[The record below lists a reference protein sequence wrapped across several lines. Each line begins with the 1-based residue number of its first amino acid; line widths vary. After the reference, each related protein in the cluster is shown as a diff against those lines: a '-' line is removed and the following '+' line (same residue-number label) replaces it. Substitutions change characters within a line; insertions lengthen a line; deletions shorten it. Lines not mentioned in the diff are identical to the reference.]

1 MEIRNN
7 TPSFGMA
14 FKTPSKSEMGMFS
27 LYVTDQL
34 NVSPKLAKRGLAK
47 MVEKHAK
54 DEHFDIYFT
63 APSSISAEP
72 ISQEAQF
79 RSYHNLLEQVPCD
92 KSVIEKY
99 RDKYRSEDY
108 KKAFKEAS
116 PGKRFLMNLMKFA
129 DIIKVRLT
137 LAFKP
142 EEILPEGMRKASLN
156 VSRWES
162 QISKQVAIEEAK
174 QAKAA
179 QKAQKFE
186 AKRTQAIDEI
196 SSVFAPKAKT
206 ESQKGKLDAG
216 E

>member
-1 MEIRNN
+1 
-7 TPSFGMA
+7 MA
-14 FKTPSKSEMGMFS
+14 FKTPPKNEMGMFS

-34 NVSPKLAKRGLAK
+34 NVSSKLAKKGLAK

-54 DEHFDIYFT
+54 DEHFDIYFM

-72 ISQEAQF
+72 ISHEAQF
-79 RSYHNLLEQVPCD
+79 RFSHNLLEQVPCG

-99 RDKYRSEDY
+99 RDKYHSADY
-108 KKAFKEAS
+108 KKAFSEAK
-116 PGKRFLMNLMKFA
+116 PGKKFLMSLMKFA
-129 DIIKVRLT
+129 DIIKLRLT
-137 LAFKP
+137 LAFRP

-162 QISKQVAIEEAK
+162 QISKQVAKEKAE

-179 QKAQKFE
+179 RKAQKFE
-186 AKRTQAIDEI
+186 AKKIKAIDEI
-196 SSVFAPKAKT
+196 SSVFEPKTKT
-206 ESQKGKLDAG
+206 KSPKGKLDAG